1 MRYKRVTN
9 KKYSSIMYLISRKS
23 KQVTRTH
30 KQQQGRH
37 RGKWTKRA
45 RNCNDRYFTILPELA
60 LQWETFPRQ

>member
-1 MRYKRVTN
+1 MF
-9 KKYSSIMYLISRKS
+9 LISRKS
-23 KQVTRTH
+23 KQVTHTHTHTH